1 MQELESTEWFGEYI
15 RRVEIAG
22 NVQNRNKTTIN
33 MIANPVIGSVNMF
46 HRTLMLWVFG
56 DL

>member
-15 RRVEIAG
+15 RGVEIAG
-22 NVQNRNKTTIN
+22 NVRNRNKTTID

-46 HRTLMLWVFG
+46 HRTLMLWVFR